1 MKRWLA
7 LALLPMLLLGLPGC
21 AGSHARELT
30 AAAPS
35 GPSPVSKDMGALRS
49 PLTDFSLRLFAEIR
63 QEQENSLLSPF
74 SVAHALSMAYS
85 GSQADT
91 RAVLTALLGQD
102 EEAWRRELGAYLALD
117 KGSSLKT
124 ACSVWL
130 RDDERLS
137 VRPDFL
143 ELCRKDYQA
152 QVFASDFAPGAER
165 AINRWVKNQTA
176 GRIDRLIDEIR
187 ENDMLFLCSALAFDA
202 EWKSPYTRDDV
213 SQGVFY
219 APGGEVSV
227 KMMRSSESILLE
239 TALGEGFLKPYRDG
253 RYALAAVLPKEDVSL
268 NELIASLAGNGF
280 SELLQTKSES
290 LSVRLPKFS
299 ASGSVDLSDSL
310 KAMGASL
317 AFDPD
322 RADFSAMGTYDG
334 QNLAIGRVL
343 HEVRLE
349 VDEKGTR
356 GGAATA
362 VTMLEKASLE
372 NPRELTFDRPFFYA
386 VIDREAG
393 IPIFLGTLVHPN

>member
-21 AGSHARELT
+21 SGSHARELT
-30 AAAPS
+30 KNAPS
-35 GPSPVSKDMGALRS
+35 GPSPVSKDLGALRS

-102 EEAWRRELGAYLALD
+102 EETWRRELGAYLALD

-124 ACSVWL
+124 ACSIWL

-137 VRPDFL
+137 VRPEFL

-165 AINRWVKNQTA
+165 DINRWVKNQTA
-176 GRIDRLIDEIR
+176 GRIDRIIDEIL

-202 EWKSPYTRDDV
+202 EWKTPYTRSDL

-219 APGGEVSV
+219 APGGEVNV
-227 KMMRSSESILLE
+227 EMMRSDESILLE
-239 TALGEGFLKPYRDG
+239 TALGEGFLKPYQDG
-253 RYALAAVLPKEDVSL
+253 RYAFAAVLPKEGVGL

-299 ASGSVDLSDSL
+299 ASGSMDLSDSL

-317 AFDPD
+317 AFDLD

-334 QNLAIGRVL
+334 RNLAIGRVL

-356 GGAATA
+356 GGAAAA
-362 VTMLEKASLE
+362 VGMATKTSMER
-372 NPRELTFDRPFFYA
+372 PRTLTFDRPFFYA

-393 IPIFLGTLVHPN
+393 IPIFLGTLVQPN

>member
-1 MKRWLA
+1 
-7 LALLPMLLLGLPGC
+7 MLLLGLPGC

-35 GPSPVSKDMGALRS
+35 GPSPVSKDLGALRS

-74 SVAHALSMAYS
+74 SVAHALSMAYF

-130 RDDERLS
+130 RDDEHLS
-137 VRPDFL
+137 VLPDFL

-176 GRIDRLIDEIR
+176 GRIDRLINEIR

-202 EWKSPYTRDDV
+202 EWKSPLYARRRFAGSFLCSRRRNEREDDEI
-213 SQGVFY
+213 Q
-219 APGGEVSV
+219 
-227 KMMRSSESILLE
+227 RI
-239 TALGEGFLKPYRDG
+239 
-253 RYALAAVLPKEDVSL
+253 
-268 NELIASLAGNGF
+268 
-280 SELLQTKSES
+280 
-290 LSVRLPKFS
+290 
-299 ASGSVDLSDSL
+299 
-310 KAMGASL
+310 
-317 AFDPD
+317 
-322 RADFSAMGTYDG
+322 
-334 QNLAIGRVL
+334 
-343 HEVRLE
+343 
-349 VDEKGTR
+349 
-356 GGAATA
+356 
-362 VTMLEKASLE
+362 
-372 NPRELTFDRPFFYA
+372 
-386 VIDREAG
+386 
-393 IPIFLGTLVHPN
+393 HPA

>member
-35 GPSPVSKDMGALRS
+35 GPSPVSKDLGALRS

-137 VRPDFL
+137 VRPEFL

-165 AINRWVKNQTA
+165 DINRWVKNQTA

-219 APGGEVSV
+219 APGGEVDV
-227 KMMRSSESILLE
+227 KMMRSDESILLE
-239 TALGEGFLKPYRDG
+239 TALGEGFLKPYQDG
-253 RYALAAVLPKEDVSL
+253 RYAFAAVLPKEGVSL

-317 AFDPD
+317 VFDPD
-322 RADFSAMGTYDG
+322 RADFSAMGTYNG
-334 QNLAIGRVL
+334 RNLAIGRVL

-362 VTMLEKASLE
+362 VTMLAKASLE
-372 NPRELTFDRPFFYA
+372 HPRELTFDRPFFYA

-393 IPIFLGTLVHPN
+393 IPIFLGTLVQPN

>member
-35 GPSPVSKDMGALRS
+35 GPSPISKDLGALRS

-152 QVFASDFAPGAER
+152 QIFASDFAPGAER

-299 ASGSVDLSDSL
+299 AGGSVDLSDSL

-334 QNLAIGRVL
+334 RNLAIGRVL

-372 NPRELTFDRPFFYA
+372 HPRELTFDRPFFYA

>member
-35 GPSPVSKDMGALRS
+35 GPSPVSKDLGALRS

-143 ELCRKDYQA
+143 ELCRRDYQA

-176 GRIDRLIDEIR
+176 GRIDRLINEIR

-219 APGGEVSV
+219 APGGEVDV
-227 KMMRSSESILLE
+227 KMMRSDESILLE

-253 RYALAAVLPKEDVSL
+253 RYAFAAVLPKEGVSL
-268 NELIASLAGNGF
+268 NELVASLAGNGF

-317 AFDPD
+317 VFDPD
-322 RADFSAMGTYDG
+322 RADFSAMGTYNG
-334 QNLAIGRVL
+334 RNLAIGRVL

-362 VTMLEKASLE
+362 VTMLAKASLE
-372 NPRELTFDRPFFYA
+372 HPRELTFDRPFFYA

-393 IPIFLGTLVHPN
+393 IPIFLGTLVQPN